1 VKRPHWERL
10 AAIIV
15 GLSAGLVYA
24 WVLAPHGGQDTTPDS
39 LRLDFQDGF
48 RASIASAYAVTGD
61 LERARARLALLRD
74 ADPVQ
79 ALTAQAQRAL
89 SAGLPFEQAQELALL
104 ASDLQAGVSS
114 LPSRTPPALAPVT
127 PLSTPLPGST
137 PSSTP
142 SETNLSTTPG
152 TAAPTATRLPPTL
165 TPLPSRTP
173 MPSPSAPFEILSR
186 EELCDPALPPGQLQ
200 INVLDRQGAPLP
212 GIEITITWS
221 GGEERFFTGL
231 QPEVNDGYAD
241 YLMQP
246 GTSYSLQ
253 VARLGEPVSALSAPN
268 CPASPGQPYI
278 GGLQLTFQQP

>member
-1 VKRPHWERL
+1 
-10 AAIIV
+10 
-15 GLSAGLVYA
+15 
-24 WVLAPHGGQDTTPDS
+24 
-39 LRLDFQDGF
+39 
-48 RASIASAYAVTGD
+48 
-61 LERARARLALLRD
+61 LALLRD

-165 TPLPSRTP
+165 TPLPSDPNAFTQRAVRDP
-173 MPSPSAPFEILSR
+173 EPGRALRSGSATWSAA
-186 EELCDPALPPGQLQ
+186 DH
-200 INVLDRQGAPLP
+200 VLDRQSD
-212 GIEITITWS
+212 S
-221 GGEERFFTGL
+221 GH
-231 QPEVNDGYAD
+231 
-241 YLMQP
+241 
-246 GTSYSLQ
+246 
-253 VARLGEPVSALSAPN
+253 
-268 CPASPGQPYI
+268 
-278 GGLQLTFQQP
+278 